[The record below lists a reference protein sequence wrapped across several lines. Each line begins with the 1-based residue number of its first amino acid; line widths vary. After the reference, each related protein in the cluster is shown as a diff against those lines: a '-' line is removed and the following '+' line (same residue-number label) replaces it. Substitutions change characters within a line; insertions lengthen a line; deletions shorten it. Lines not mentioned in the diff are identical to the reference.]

1 MNTEQSH
8 SLFSSNI
15 CSEEKHPLD
24 HDQPQSPYNY
34 LQSNSLF
41 DTGYAAK
48 QTDLILYSNL
58 IFPSARKN
66 YPVKSSRSN
75 RTQTGSCMKATFPH
89 TLDLALAALFQTLLI
104 L

>member
-1 MNTEQSH
+1 MNMEQSH

-48 QTDLILYSNL
+48 QTDLILYSNS
-58 IFPSARKN
+58 IFPFARKI
-66 YPVKSSRSN
+66 YPVKSLLPN
-75 RTQTGSCMKATFPH
+75 RTRTESCMKATFPH
-89 TLDLALAALFQTLLI
+89 TLDPALVPLFQTILI